1 MCVRLLKG
9 QYDRQTV
16 YSDPPLDVA
25 RRFWE
30 QGARQLHCVDLD
42 GARNGRFSEHKV
54 LNEILERYPFTVQVG
69 GGIRTLNQ
77 ARELIEL
84 GVDRLVIGTLALR
97 SPLTLSKWINELGPE
112 RFCISV
118 DVRDGTLAMEGW
130 TAQSEVSLDSAVHV
144 YRSMGVKR
152 FLCTDVS
159 VDGTLSGPSLE
170 LYRDLLHRF
179 PKVEWIASGG
189 VASPANL
196 RELADIGVQSVVVG
210 KAFYEGRFTY
220 RDALQ
225 TVSGLNAEP
234 VPC

>member
-1 MCVRLLKG
+1 
-9 QYDRQTV
+9 
-16 YSDPPLDVA
+16 
-25 RRFWE
+25 
-30 QGARQLHCVDLD
+30 
-42 GARNGRFSEHKV
+42 
-54 LNEILERYPFTVQVG
+54 
-69 GGIRTLNQ
+69 
-77 ARELIEL
+77 
-84 GVDRLVIGTLALR
+84 
-97 SPLTLSKWINELGPE
+97 
-112 RFCISV
+112 
-118 DVRDGTLAMEGW
+118 
-130 TAQSEVSLDSAVHV
+130 
-144 YRSMGVKR
+144 
-152 FLCTDVS
+152 
-159 VDGTLSGPSLE
+159 LE